1 MILRRLGNKKA
12 IAPKIIAQ
20 FPDHR
25 IYIEPFFGAGGIFFY
40 KPRAK
45 YNLLNDLDADVANLW
60 DVYFNRKDELIEAV
74 EVIPYHEKLFQD
86 WRTKTEDEP
95 IRKAL
100 RFLFLS
106 NFGYMGQDG
115 IMDFRDQ
122 SHKKELLKNC
132 KKTLLDVTDVQFMNT
147 DFRKCFKK
155 WCFLPQLSKRGLDGK
170 RKTSLDVGL
179 VFIYNDPPY
188 LSTTNNYSCGK
199 DGWSK
204 QDLTDLIELNIKSG
218 AKFAISEFD
227 NEEVIEL
234 AKSYNLNIINIVE
247 RRTIKSRNTEILITN
262 YKLNNTLF

>member
-45 YNLLNDLDADVANLW
+45 YNFLNDLDADVANLW
-60 DVYFNRKDELIEAV
+60 DVYFNRKEELIEAV

-106 NFGYMGQDG
+106 NFGYMGKTETMSFNDK
-115 IMDFRDQ
+115 
-122 SHKKELLKNC
+122 SSKKLVLLNL
-132 KKTLLDVTDVQFMNT
+132 KKTLEDITDVQFMNT

-155 WCFLPQLSKRGLDGK
+155 WTMRRPERHLDL
-170 RKTSLDVGL
+170 T
-179 VFIYNDPPY
+179 FIYNDPPY
-188 LSTTNNYSCGK
+188 LTTANNYSCGK

-247 RRTIKSRNTEILITN
+247 RRTMKSRNTEILITN